1 MIGLNFTKKQVQILE
16 IFFNNPEKSF
26 YLRQLARMLRVEP
39 GVFQKDINKL
49 VKNALLTSE
58 FQANSRFFKLNKNYP
73 LYQEIKNVFFKTVGA
88 EGRLKRLFSQLKK
101 IEFAFI
107 FGSYAEGKEDSL
119 SDIDIMIIGNINEK
133 DFISELIKIEEQL
146 DREINYHI
154 YTKQDLQKKIKDKNS
169 FIKNIINKPKIFL
182 IGNEKDLSKIY

>member
-1 MIGLNFTKKQVQILE
+1 
-16 IFFNNPEKSF
+16 
-26 YLRQLARMLRVEP
+26 
-39 GVFQKDINKL
+39 
-49 VKNALLTSE
+49 
-58 FQANSRFFKLNKNYP
+58 
-73 LYQEIKNVFFKTVGA
+73 
-88 EGRLKRLFSQLKK
+88 
-101 IEFAFI
+101 
-107 FGSYAEGKEDSL
+107 
-119 SDIDIMIIGNINEK
+119 MIIGNINEK